1 MQRVW
6 LVPRAETENAPARR
20 DAPNWPGCVD
30 ALHVGVLATA
40 TLLGSAL
47 LTLAVGFTGVRR
59 HTRALLIAASL
70 LMVLTGLGFAA
81 FVDFWPLLVIAFFGT
96 LNPSSGDVSVFL
108 PLEHALLAGGVAG
121 HDRTTLFARYSLV
134 GALLG
139 AAGTLLAAL
148 PELAASWGVARLAAF
163 KAMFVLYTLGGL
175 IAALIY
181 RRLGRAEVI
190 DGGPPPSA
198 LGPSRWVVYQ
208 LAALFSLDAFA
219 GGLVV
224 QSLLALWLFQTF
236 GLSLAVTA
244 QLFFWSGLLT
254 AVSYLAAAP
263 LARRIRL
270 DQHHGVHPFAR
281 QPLPGRSAVRDRAV
295 AGHCLA
301 AAAQSALADGR
312 ANAHVLRHGRSHAGR
327 AAGRGQP
334 DGGAAQPRLGAGPEP
349 CGLDGGRSHFRLAAT
364 ARRRLQ
370 DRLRLR
376 AARPLPAHPS
386 ARGAAAVITAGKDA
400 VRPRVP
406 RGHKLAAVGRDDPL
420 APAAAP
426 ETQTVSDCRHAAGQP
441 IVAHCAR
448 VRAREN
454 GDGERSKEEQPR
466 GQKAQGQ
473 QEERSR
479 VDRHCVQGARQTEAG
494 RGDNGEQEIEN
505 GH

>member
-1 MQRVW
+1 MLQLLPPTATADSRF
-6 LVPRAETENAPARR
+6 LLAARGLRAASDGFVSIILPAYLLLL
-20 DAPNWPGCVD
+20 GFD
-30 ALHVGVLATA
+30 ALHVGLLATA

-81 FVDFWPLLVIAFFGT
+81 FVDFWPLLVIAFVGT

-121 HDRTTLFARYSLV
+121 HDRTALFARYSLV

-163 KAMFVLYTLGGL
+163 KAMFVLYALGGL

-263 LARRIRL
+263 LARRIGL
-270 DQHHGVHPFAR
+270 INTMVFTHLPANLCLVAVPFATGLWQTIALLLLRSLLSQMDVPTRTSYVMAVVTPAER
-281 QPLPGRSAVRDRAV
+281 QAAASLTAVPRS
-295 AGHCLA
+295 LA
-301 AAAQSALADGR
+301 AALSPSLAGWM
-312 ANAHVLRHGRSHAGR
+312 L
-327 AAGRGQP
+327 
-334 DGGAAQPRLGAGPEP
+334 GAATFAWPLLLAGA
-349 CGLDGGRSHFRLAAT
+349 LKIAYDLALLARFRHI
-364 ARRRLQ
+364 
-370 DRLRLR
+370 
-376 AARPLPAHPS
+376 RPP
-386 ARGAAAVITAGKDA
+386 
-400 VRPRVP
+400 
-406 RGHKLAAVGRDDPL
+406 
-420 APAAAP
+420 
-426 ETQTVSDCRHAAGQP
+426 
-441 IVAHCAR
+441 
-448 VRAREN
+448 
-454 GDGERSKEEQPR
+454 EEQ
-466 GQKAQGQ
+466 Q
-473 QEERSR
+473 Q
-479 VDRHCVQGARQTEAG
+479 
-494 RGDNGEQEIEN
+494 
-505 GH
+505 

>member
-1 MQRVW
+1 MVQLLPPTATADSR
-6 LVPRAETENAPARR
+6 LLLAARGLRAASDGFVSIILPAYLLLL
-20 DAPNWPGCVD
+20 GFD
-30 ALHVGVLATA
+30 ALRVGLLATA

-81 FVDFWPLLVIAFFGT
+81 FVDFWPLLVIAFVGT

-121 HDRTTLFARYSLV
+121 HDRTALFARYSLV

-163 KAMFVLYTLGGL
+163 KAMFVLYALGGL

-181 RRLGRAEVI
+181 RQLGRAEVI

-263 LARRIRL
+263 LARRIGL
-270 DQHHGVHPFAR
+270 INTMVFTHLPANLCLVAVPFATELWQAIALLLLRSLLSQMDVPTRTSYVMAVVTPAER
-281 QPLPGRSAVRDRAV
+281 Q
-295 AGHCLA
+295 A
-301 AAAQSALADGR
+301 AASLTAMPRSLASALGPS
-312 ANAHVLRHGRSHAGR
+312 LAGWML
-327 AAGRGQP
+327 
-334 DGGAAQPRLGAGPEP
+334 GAATFAWPLLLAGA
-349 CGLDGGRSHFRLAAT
+349 LKIAYDLALLARFRHI
-364 ARRRLQ
+364 
-370 DRLRLR
+370 
-376 AARPLPAHPS
+376 RPP
-386 ARGAAAVITAGKDA
+386 
-400 VRPRVP
+400 
-406 RGHKLAAVGRDDPL
+406 
-420 APAAAP
+420 
-426 ETQTVSDCRHAAGQP
+426 
-441 IVAHCAR
+441 
-448 VRAREN
+448 
-454 GDGERSKEEQPR
+454 EEQ
-466 GQKAQGQ
+466 Q
-473 QEERSR
+473 Q
-479 VDRHCVQGARQTEAG
+479 
-494 RGDNGEQEIEN
+494 
-505 GH
+505 